1 MENTSAPL
9 KPLLWIAALVLAAHW
24 AFLGWVQTRTSPESN
39 ATQITRPFIT
49 RTLQPPEPAP
59 SVARSEVK
67 SVTVRPPK
75 PARPRVIPSPSTP
88 TIQVS
93 NEAKDLE
100 KSAQAAAGKIEEE
113 ASTAIAPS
121 PDPALDTSLTP
132 NLPAKEPTPAVS
144 ATEPAS
150 APEAAPASAAAPSA
164 PISLPGSLRL
174 KYDIKG
180 EVSGLGYSASGELLW
195 LHDGQT
201 YDARLSVSH
210 FLLGTRSQ
218 SSAGQITPEGLA
230 PKRFGDKVR
239 SEVAAHFERDKG
251 KVIFSAN
258 TPSVDLQPGAQDQ
271 LSIFMQIASLL
282 AGDPTRYPVGSA
294 FEMQA
299 VGGRDADTWRF
310 VIESEETLALPGGE
324 QKALRIKRPARQEH
338 DITVELW
345 LAPALGYLPAR
356 IRLTQTNG
364 NFVDQQLASFAPP

>member
-9 KPLLWIAALVLAAHW
+9 KPLLLIAALVLAAHG
-24 AFLGWVQTRTSPESN
+24 AFLGWVQTSTSPESN
-39 ATQITRPFIT
+39 ATITRPFIT
-49 RTLQPPEPAP
+49 RTLPPPEPLATI
-59 SVARSEVK
+59 ARNLAK
-67 SVTVRPPK
+67 PAAARPPR
-75 PARPRVIPSPSTP
+75 PARPRVISSPPTP
-88 TIQVS
+88 AIQAS
-93 NEAKDLE
+93 NESQDLE
-100 KSAQAAAGKIEEE
+100 KSAQ
-113 ASTAIAPS
+113 TATETTANETTATPS
-121 PDPALDTSLTP
+121 PDPANDSV
-132 NLPAKEPTPAVS
+132 PTPADAPTV
-144 ATEPAS
+144 AAAEPEQV
-150 APEAAPASAAAPSA
+150 PEATPSIAAAPSA

-201 YDARLSVSH
+201 YDARLSVTH

-282 AGDPTRYPVGSA
+282 AGDPSRYPVGSA

-310 VIESEETLALPGGE
+310 MIESEETLALPGGE
-324 QKALRIKRPARQEH
+324 QKALRIKRPARQQN
-338 DITVELW
+338 DIIVELW

-364 NFVDQQLASFAPP
+364 NFVDQQLASFGPP

>member
-1 MENTSAPL
+1 MENASVPL
-9 KPLLWIAALVLAAHW
+9 KPLLLIAALVLAAHW
-24 AFLGWVQTRTSPESN
+24 VFLGWVQSSASPESN
-39 ATQITRPFIT
+39 ASQITRPFIT
-49 RTLQPPEPAP
+49 RTLPPPESAATA
-59 SVARSEVK
+59 VRSR
-67 SVTVRPPK
+67 TK
-75 PARPRVIPSPSTP
+75 PAAVRSPMPAKPRAISSAPRAA
-88 TIQVS
+88 IQAP
-93 NEAKDLE
+93 NTTQDLD
-100 KSAQAAAGKIEEE
+100 KSAQE
-113 ASTAIAPS
+113 ATDTQADETSATPS
-121 PDPALDTSLTP
+121 PDPVTEGVPTS
-132 NLPAKEPTPAVS
+132 ADAPTVTAS
-144 ATEPAS
+144 EPA
-150 APEAAPASAAAPSA
+150 PALASSPANTAAAPSA

-201 YDARLSVSH
+201 YDARLSVTH

-218 SSAGQITPEGLA
+218 NSTGQITPEGLA

-239 SEVAAHFERDKG
+239 SEVAAHFERDKGEKGGHG

-282 AGDPTRYPVGSA
+282 AGDPARYPVGSA

-310 VIESEETLALPGGE
+310 VIESEETLTLPGGE
-324 QKALRIKRPARQEH
+324 QRALRIKRPARQQN

-364 NFVDQQLASFAPP
+364 NFVDQQLAAFAPP

>member
-1 MENTSAPL
+1 MAETFENNAQEAINTIANEAPT
-9 KPLLWIAALVLAAHW
+9 AD
-24 AFLGWVQTRTSPESN
+24 
-39 ATQITRPFIT
+39 
-49 RTLQPPEPAP
+49 AP
-59 SVARSEVK
+59 SS
-67 SVTVRPPK
+67 
-75 PARPRVIPSPSTP
+75 
-88 TIQVS
+88 
-93 NEAKDLE
+93 
-100 KSAQAAAGKIEEE
+100 
-113 ASTAIAPS
+113 
-121 PDPALDTSLTP
+121 DPATDTP
-132 NLPAKEPTPAVS
+132 PTA
-144 ATEPAS
+144 AD
-150 APEAAPASAAAPSA
+150 APTSTVADTAPSA

-180 EVSGLGYSASGELLW
+180 EVSGLGYSASGELSW

-201 YDARLSVSH
+201 YDARLSVTH

-218 SSAGQITPEGLA
+218 SSTGQITPEGLA

-258 TPSVDLQPGAQDQ
+258 TPSVDLQAGAQDQ

-282 AGDPTRYPVGSA
+282 AGDPSRYPVGSA

-310 VIESEETLALPGGE
+310 VIESEESLTLPGVVPGGE
-324 QKALRIKRPARQEH
+324 QKTLRIKRPARQVH

-364 NFVDQQLASFAPP
+364 NFVDQKLASFAPP

>member
-1 MENTSAPL
+1 MENASAPF
-9 KPLLWIAALVLAAHW
+9 KPLLLIAALVLTAHW
-24 AFLGWVQTRTSPESN
+24 AFLGWVQSSASPALNTSP
-39 ATQITRPFIT
+39 ITRPFIT
-49 RTLQPPEPAP
+49 RTLPPPEPA
-59 SVARSEVK
+59 A
-67 SVTVRPPK
+67 VRPPR
-75 PARPRVIPSPSTP
+75 PARPRSISSPPTP
-88 TIQVS
+88 AIQAA
-93 NEAKDLE
+93 NAAQDLE
-100 KSAQAAAGKIEEE
+100 KTTQDAANTVASETP
-113 ASTAIAPS
+113 ASTSAATDQATDTRPAPAD
-121 PDPALDTSLTP
+121 PDTAT
-132 NLPAKEPTPAVS
+132 TPAAEPATTPEAIS
-144 ATEPAS
+144 ATP
-150 APEAAPASAAAPSA
+150 PSA

-201 YDARLSVSH
+201 YDARLSVTH

-218 SSAGQITPEGLA
+218 SSSGQITPEGLA

-239 SEVAAHFERDKG
+239 SEVAAHFERDKA

-282 AGDPTRYPVGSA
+282 AGDPSRYPVGSA

-310 VIESEETLALPGGE
+310 VIESEETLALPGVVPGGE
-324 QKALRIKRPARQEH
+324 QKTLRIKRPARQQH